1 MPLTKLQFRP
11 GINRDVTSFT
21 NEGGWRD
28 CDKVRF
34 YNGFPEKIGGWQKY
48 SSNTFLG
55 TCRSLHNWVAL
66 DGADY
71 LGIGTHLKFYI
82 EEGGGINDITP
93 IRSTTSAGDVTFSAS
108 NGSSTLTV
116 TDSSHGAVQNDFV
129 TFSGAATLGGLVTAA
144 VLNQEYQIA
153 TVPSAN
159 TYTIAAKDTS
169 GDAVT
174 ANASDSGNGGS
185 SVVGAYQ
192 LNVGLDTAV
201 GGKGWGAGTWGR
213 GTWGSGAAVS
223 STTDLRLWSQ
233 DNFGED
239 LLINPN
245 DQAIYYW
252 DKSNALTT
260 RAVALSSLSGA
271 NEVPL
276 FAKQIMTSDTDRHVL
291 AFGTNAEGSADQDNL
306 LIRFSSQESAVD
318 WSASATNTA
327 GDLRIGEG
335 STFVRAIQ
343 TKREILI
350 WTDTGLHSMRFI
362 GPPFTFGIQQL
373 ASGVTIAGSN
383 AVASVEDTAFWMG
396 LDNFYVYSG
405 QTQQLPCTVAEKV
418 FEDFNFGERKKVF
431 AGVNSRY
438 SEIFWFYPSDS
449 NSLENG
455 GDGEN
460 DSYVVFNY
468 SEKAWYYGALER
480 TAWIDRGV
488 RFYPIGTKDNLLYNH
503 ELGTDDDGSALS
515 AYIESSPIDMG
526 EGDRFM
532 AVSRMLPDLS
542 FTGSSVSSPSV
553 DITVKTRNYPGADF
567 IDTSTDAVSRSSTSS
582 TVPFEQFTDKVD
594 LRLRGRSV
602 AMKIISSDTGVQW
615 RMGSPR
621 IDIRPD
627 GRR

>member
-34 YNGFPEKIGGWQKY
+34 YNGFPEKIGGWEKY

-71 LGIGTHLKFYI
+71 LGVGTHLKFYI

-159 TYTIAAKDTS
+159 TYTLTAKDTS
-169 GDAVT
+169 GDTVT
-174 ANASDSGNGGS
+174 ANASDSGNGGG

-192 LNVGLDTAV
+192 LNVGLDTSV

-213 GTWGSGAAVS
+213 STWGSGAAVS
-223 STTDLRLWSQ
+223 STTELRLWSQ

-271 NEVPL
+271 DEVPL
-276 FAKQIMTSDTDRHVL
+276 YAKQIMTSDTDRHVL
-291 AFGTNAEGSADQDNL
+291 AFGTNAEGSSDQDNL

-335 STFVRAIQ
+335 STFVRAVQ

-405 QTQQLPCTVAEKV
+405 QTQQLACTVADKV

-468 SEKAWYYGALER
+468 REKAWYYGSLER

-488 RFYPIGTKDNLLYNH
+488 RFYPMGTKDNLLYNH

-542 FTGSSVSSPSV
+542 FTGSSASSPSV

-567 IDTSTDAVSRSSTSS
+567 IDTSTDTVSRSSTSS